1 MSASPLYRLTFAEH
15 APVELRGNV
24 ALWRKTYVDDRLVSL
39 LVRDV
44 IAGDVVRLAPL
55 DPADPERP
63 VTGVERLP
71 WKRKPTSK
79 TPPEKEPRT

>member
-1 MSASPLYRLTFAEH
+1 MSASPLYRITFEAH

-55 DPADPERP
+55 DPRDPERL
-63 VTGVERLP
+63 VVGVDRLP
-71 WKRKPTSK
+71 PRHARGGGRKRAD
-79 TPPEKEPRT
+79 

>member
-1 MSASPLYRLTFAEH
+1 MSASPLFRLTFAAH
-15 APVELRGNV
+15 APVEMRGNE

-55 DPADPERP
+55 DPRDPERL
-63 VTGVERLP
+63 VTEVERLP
-71 WKRKPTSK
+71 PRHAGGGGRRKESGQ
-79 TPPEKEPRT
+79 